1 VPDHA
6 ETAYAIA
13 TDKEASGTVVEL
25 ETLLPSRPQ
34 KTVADYRQQ
43 TVDNLFS
50 GMLFSPLCRN
60 HPTTERAVPKRGRR
74 QE

>member
-50 GMLFSPLCRN
+50 ACFSPLCRN
-60 HPTTERAVPKRGRR
+60 HPTTERALPQCRRR